1 MEYEQVVLGLRT
13 VKEAVAELAGKVWV
27 LTVVMAVMGGVV
39 LMQCAVIYMLA
50 MALIQAGVRVAW

>member
-1 MEYEQVVLGLRT
+1 MVLGLRT